1 MPRLPLESRDNVTCL
16 QPGSNGGGFRVGAQQ
31 GYLYVPLPTYE
42 YAYSYTQ
49 SQQTRLDLLAHLRVH
64 LP

>member
-31 GYLYVPLPTYE
+31 GYLYVPTYE